1 MNRSHTLRT
10 GNAGQPRRVARI
22 RSAAI
27 LATLGLAAVVAC
39 SDSNVPFF
47 TAPTTVPNTPDGIK
61 NGVTGM
67 LSGTRLDI
75 GTFVLDMAG
84 FGRQAGNYTNTEPRF
99 ITYNLGVVPT
109 VASTGATGGVWGFE
123 YTNILQ
129 GKEIIA
135 TLPKVAPAYTP
146 AQVAGITGL
155 IQTLEAFNYMIV
167 AEIHDTLGLEIQ
179 PGLGAT
185 TAPAQVC
192 VKDGWA
198 YIVALLD
205 SANTNLNTAGNIPI
219 PVVLPPGFGA
229 VSASAGPSTAQ
240 GSFAAFNRALA
251 AKAGLELAYA
261 IARHTPASTPT
272 PTSPGAPDAH
282 ALARADSAMTASA
295 LFAPGSLA
303 PNPVGGFT
311 TTDPFGVFLDFSPT
325 SGDQVNP
332 INGLANSLWLMKE
345 MTADQDT
352 VHDLRWLAKFS
363 LDTINIIQQP
373 LYSPSAA
380 PWHYAAYPGTN
391 SPIPIVRDE
400 SLMLIEAQI
409 QLALGNFANAM
420 TLINDVRV
428 GVGGES
434 AVSAATYTTVRDALL
449 KEQQISTILEGSS
462 DRAIALRM
470 YKLEAV
476 LDTTWS
482 VVKLKGVTDQHTTV
496 LPVPVA
502 VTSAHNGAFTFKCSP

>member
-1 MNRSHTLRT
+1 MAGRPSRAVTLR
-10 GNAGQPRRVARI
+10 
-22 RSAAI
+22 AA
-27 LATLGLAAVVAC
+27 AVVGVLGLAAMAAC
-39 SDSNVPFF
+39 KDSNVPFF
-47 TAPTTVPNTPDGIK
+47 TAPTTVPNTPAGID

-67 LSGTRLDI
+67 ISGTRLDM
-75 GTFVLDMAG
+75 GTFVLNMAG
-84 FGRQAGNYTNTEPRF
+84 YGRQGANFTNTEPRF
-99 ITYNLGVVPT
+99 VTYNLGVVPT

-135 TLPKVAPAYTP
+135 TLPNVAPSYSA
-146 AQVAGITGL
+146 AQIAGITGL

-167 AEIHDTLGLEIQ
+167 AEIHDSLGLEIQ
-179 PGLGAT
+179 QGIGAT
-185 TAPAQVC
+185 TPPAQVC

-205 SANTNLNTAGNIPI
+205 SANTNLNIAGATPI
-219 PVVLPPGFGA
+219 PVVLPSGFSSVGA
-229 VSASAGPSTAQ
+229 FAGPSTAQ

-261 IARHTPASTPT
+261 IARHTPATSPT
-272 PTSPGAPDAH
+272 PTSPGVPNAA

-311 TTDPFGVFLDFSPT
+311 TTDPFGVFLDFGPT

-332 INGLANSLWLMKE
+332 INALANTLWVLKE

-352 VHDLRWLAKFS
+352 LHDLRWLAKFRS
-363 LDTINIIQQP
+363 DSTLVQQP
-373 LYSPSAA
+373 TYSAA
-380 PWHYAAYPGTN
+380 AAQWRYVAYPGTN

-400 SLMLIEAQI
+400 SLTLIEAQI
-409 QLALGNFANAM
+409 QLALGNLANAM
-420 TLINDVRV
+420 TLINDVRTT
-428 GVGGES
+428 VGGEG

-449 KEQQISTILEGSS
+449 KEQQISTAFEGSS

-470 YKLEAV
+470 YKIEAQE
-476 LDTTWS
+476 DTTWDVIHLPS
-482 VVKLKGVTDQHTTV
+482 VTDQHTTV

-502 VTSAHNGAFTFKCSP
+502 VTSAHGGTFTFTCSS

>member
-1 MNRSHTLRT
+1 MTHSYTART
-10 GNAGQPRRVARI
+10 GVPGKPSR
-22 RSAAI
+22 AAK
-27 LATLGLAAVVAC
+27 LRGAAVVGVLGLAAMAAC
-39 SDSNVPFF
+39 KDSNVPFF
-47 TAPTTVPNTPDGIK
+47 TAPTTVPNTPAGID

-67 LSGTRLDI
+67 ISGTRLDI
-75 GTFVLDMAG
+75 GTFVLNMAG
-84 FGRQAGNYTNTEPRF
+84 YGRQGGNYTNTEPRF

-129 GKEIIA
+129 GKQIIA
-135 TLPKVAPAYTP
+135 TLPQVAPAYSP
-146 AQVAGITGL
+146 AQIAGITGL

-179 PGLGAT
+179 PALGAT

-205 SANTNLNTAGNIPI
+205 SANTNLNTAGAIPI
-219 PVVLPPGFGA
+219 PVVLPSGFSS
-229 VSASAGPSTAQ
+229 VSAAAGPSTVQ

-261 IARHTPASTPT
+261 IARNSPASSPSPTTPGV
-272 PTSPGAPDAH
+272 PNAA
-282 ALARADSAMTASA
+282 ALTRADSAMTASA
-295 LFAPGSLA
+295 LFSPGALA

-311 TTDPFGVFLDFSPT
+311 TSDPFGVFLDFGPT

-332 INGLANSLWLMKE
+332 INALANTLWLMKE
-345 MTADQDT
+345 MTNDQDT
-352 VHDLRWLAKFS
+352 VNDLRWKAKFS
-363 LDTINIIQQP
+363 LDTQNIIQQP
-373 LYSPSAA
+373 TYAASAA

-400 SLMLIEAQI
+400 SLTLIEAQI
-409 QLALGNFANAM
+409 QLGMGNLANAM

-428 GVGGES
+428 TVGGEG
-434 AVSAATYTTVRDALL
+434 AVSAATYTTVRNALL
-449 KEQQISTILEGSS
+449 KEQQISTAFEASS

-470 YKLEAV
+470 YKIEAV
-476 LDTTWS
+476 EDTTWDVIHLPS
-482 VVKLKGVTDQHTTV
+482 VTDQHTTV

-502 VTSAHNGAFTFKCSP
+502 VTSAHDGVFTFTCSS